1 MHGPTCIFWA
11 NLTAFSL
18 QHSMMYPLPELAS
31 KCGCHRMLDLAVGR
45 LDLRRSAQAMLT
57 NDVST
62 MCWEFRDR
70 SPAKDWRFPFKLS
83 KDGPE
88 KSKHIVHKN
97 LQ

>member
-1 MHGPTCIFWA
+1 MGQLVSIFWA

-45 LDLRRSAQAMLT
+45 LDHRRSAQAMLT

-62 MCWEFRDR
+62 MRWEF
-70 SPAKDWRFPFKLS
+70 SGLLS
-83 KDGPE
+83 
-88 KSKHIVHKN
+88 SKRLAFSI
-97 LQ
+97 QAF